1 MSPIL
6 STITSGSLIRG
17 NSSIVSDN
25 LALHYNFGIPASYS
39 GSGTSVNN
47 LSTINP
53 VNGGSLFPG
62 TITGATFTSTPPAY
76 LSFGGNADWIE
87 VPSNFTP
94 AGCFEANNALS
105 IEMWIYPLLFGVDPQ
120 NIAISSFL
128 VARGSGLP
136 FDLLITNP
144 TLLTSARITYRI
156 NSNGTFRQV
165 SSPFISI
172 NSWYHVVG
180 TYSSNLLTIYVN
192 NVATSLVIPTS
203 TLRTN
208 ASGPL
213 TIGTYLTQ
221 ADSFNYNGRISEVRI
236 YRKELS
242 AAEVA
247 KNYNV
252 TRSKYGL

>member
-47 LSTINP
+47 LSRINP

-76 LSFGGNADWIE
+76 LSFSGNADWIE

-105 IEMWIYPLLFGVDPQ
+105 IEMWIYPLSFDIDPD
-120 NIAISSFL
+120 NPSISAFL
-128 VARGSGLP
+128 VARGNALP
-136 FDLLITNP
+136 FDLQITNP
-144 TLLTSARITYRI
+144 VSTTSARLTYRI
-156 NSNGTFRQV
+156 NSGGTLRQV

-203 TLRTN
+203 TLSTS
-208 ASGPL
+208 ASGSL

-221 ADSFNYNGRISEVRI
+221 ANSFSYNGRISEVRI

-242 AAEVA
+242 NIEVA
-247 KNYNV
+247 KNYNT
-252 TRSKYGL
+252 TRSKHGL